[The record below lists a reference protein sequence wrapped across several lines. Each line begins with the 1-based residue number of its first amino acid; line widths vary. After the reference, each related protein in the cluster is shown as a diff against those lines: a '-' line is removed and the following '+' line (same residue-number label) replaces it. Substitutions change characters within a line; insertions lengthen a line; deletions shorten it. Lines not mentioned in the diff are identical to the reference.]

1 MLSRR
6 ERYQID
12 VVKPSKQD
20 ATERVLN
27 WNEVYQAYTPEL
39 AVIEAQRCLLC
50 EHAPCMQACP
60 LHNDIPGALFLLG
73 DAIFWA
79 RQKGSSKPP
88 TCLTSADAFARRKN
102 FARGRVWWERARRRS
117 RLASW
122 KPSRS
127 IMFAAPMDIRSANA
141 LR

>member
-50 EHAPCMQACP
+50 EHAPCMLADSD
-60 LHNDIPGALFLLG
+60 LVKSATNESAEKYVRAL
-73 DAIFWA
+73 
-79 RQKGSSKPP
+79 P
-88 TCLTSADAFARRKN
+88 
-102 FARGRVWWERARRRS
+102 
-117 RLASW
+117 
-122 KPSRS
+122 
-127 IMFAAPMDIRSANA
+127 
-141 LR
+141 